1 MRITF
6 QRSGGVGYFPGLNR
20 PVTLDCD
27 QMPAEHRAELEH
39 LIGAARFFSLPA
51 EVGKPPPGARDMR
64 DYTVTIE
71 DRGRTHTVRFSENYE
86 NPEVAALVERLR
98 HLADA
103 ARTSPPN
110 KP

>member
-64 DYTVTIE
+64 EYTVTIE
-71 DRGRTHTVRFSENYE
+71 DGARKHTVRFSENYD
-86 NPEVAALVERLR
+86 NPEIAALVERLR
-98 HLADA
+98 HHAEA
-103 ARTSPPN
+103 SRTPPPA
-110 KP
+110 KS